1 MATDGL
7 SEYDISLLIL
17 KQARDLFE
25 SWRDDQGHEEMG
37 EFSDRITIYLQ
48 SLEIASLKGE

>member
-1 MATDGL
+1 MATDSL
-7 SEYDISLLIL
+7 SEYDISLLML

-25 SWRDDQGHEEMG
+25 SWRYEQDHEEMG